1 MNKLKVIIILIFV
14 LGCNNSLTQKP
25 IPIDLISQEKMVDI
39 IYDMTLINV
48 AKGVNKSIL
57 ENNGIIPE
65 QYLFNK
71 HSIDS
76 TLFARSNEYYSND
89 LKTYQ
94 MIYDNVK
101 IKLEKNK
108 NIISDSI
115 DILKQISGELSKKL
129 IKESKINKILI
140 DTIKIDS
147 ISKIKLINSNQ
158 YYLFL
163 YFVIKTE

>member
-1 MNKLKVIIILIFV
+1 MNKLQLIIILSLV
-14 LGCNNSLTQKP
+14 LGCNNSLNQEP
-25 IPIDLISQEKMVDI
+25 IPPENLISKEKMIDI

-76 TLFARSNEYYSND
+76 ILFAKSNEYYSYD

-94 MIYDNVK
+94 TIYDKVK

-108 NIISDSI
+108 NIINDSI

-129 IKESKINKILI
+129 IKESKKNKILI

-147 ISKIKLINSNQ
+147 ISKIKLINSN
-158 YYLFL
+158 
-163 YFVIKTE
+163 

>member
-1 MNKLKVIIILIFV
+1 MNKLQRIIILCLVFS
-14 LGCNNSLTQKP
+14 CNNTLNQNNKP
-25 IPIDLISQEKMVDI
+25 PENLISKEKMVDI

-76 TLFARSNEYYSND
+76 MLFAKSNEYYSYD
-89 LKTYQ
+89 LKTYKT
-94 MIYDNVK
+94 IYDNVK

-108 NIISDSI
+108 KIIIDSI
-115 DILKQISGELSKKL
+115 EILKQISGEMSKKL
-129 IKESKINKILI
+129 IKESKKNKILI

-147 ISKIKLINSNQ
+147 ISKIKLINTN
-158 YYLFL
+158 
-163 YFVIKTE
+163 

>member
-1 MNKLKVIIILIFV
+1 MNKLKLIIILSLV
-14 LGCNNSLTQKP
+14 LGCNNSLNQEPTP
-25 IPIDLISQEKMVDI
+25 PENLISKEKMIDI

-76 TLFARSNEYYSND
+76 ILFAKSNEYYSYD

-94 MIYDNVK
+94 TIYDKVK

-108 NIISDSI
+108 NIINDSI

-129 IKESKINKILI
+129 IKESKKNKILI

-147 ISKIKLINSNQ
+147 ISKIKLINSN
-158 YYLFL
+158 
-163 YFVIKTE
+163 

>member
-1 MNKLKVIIILIFV
+1 MNKLNLIIILSLV
-14 LGCNNSLTQKP
+14 LGCNNSLNQEP
-25 IPIDLISQEKMVDI
+25 IPPENLISKEKMIDI

-76 TLFARSNEYYSND
+76 ILFAKSNEYYSYD

-94 MIYDNVK
+94 TIYDKVK

-108 NIISDSI
+108 NIINDSI

-129 IKESKINKILI
+129 IKESKKNKILI

-147 ISKIKLINSNQ
+147 ISKIKLINSN
-158 YYLFL
+158 
-163 YFVIKTE
+163 

>member
-1 MNKLKVIIILIFV
+1 MNKLKLIIILSLVF
-14 LGCNNSLTQKP
+14 GCNNSLNQEP
-25 IPIDLISQEKMVDI
+25 IPPENLISKEKMIDI

-76 TLFARSNEYYSND
+76 ILFAKSNEYYSYD

-94 MIYDNVK
+94 TIYDKVK

-108 NIISDSI
+108 NIINDSI

-129 IKESKINKILI
+129 IKESKKNKILI

-147 ISKIKLINSNQ
+147 ISKIKLINSN
-158 YYLFL
+158 
-163 YFVIKTE
+163 

>member
-1 MNKLKVIIILIFV
+1 MNKLNVIIILSII
-14 LGCNNSLTQKP
+14 LGCSNSLTQKP
-25 IPIDLISQEKMVDI
+25 IPPDNLISQEKMVDI

-76 TLFARSNEYYSND
+76 ILFARSNEYYSYD

-94 MIYDNVK
+94 IIYDKVK
-101 IKLEKNK
+101 IRLEKNK
-108 NIISDSI
+108 YIISDSI

-147 ISKIKLINSNQ
+147 ITKIKLINSN
-158 YYLFL
+158 
-163 YFVIKTE
+163 

>member
-1 MNKLKVIIILIFV
+1 MNKLNVIIILSIV
-14 LGCNNSLTQKP
+14 LGCSNSLTQKP
-25 IPIDLISQEKMVDI
+25 MPPDNLISQEKMVDI

-76 TLFARSNEYYSND
+76 ILFARSNEYYSYD

-94 MIYDNVK
+94 IIYDKVK

-115 DILKQISGELSKKL
+115 DILKQISGKLSKKL

-147 ISKIKLINSNQ
+147 ITKIKLINSN
-158 YYLFL
+158 
-163 YFVIKTE
+163 

>member
-1 MNKLKVIIILIFV
+1 MNKLQRIIILCLVFS
-14 LGCNNSLTQKP
+14 CNNTLNQNNKP
-25 IPIDLISQEKMVDI
+25 PENLISKEKMVDI

-76 TLFARSNEYYSND
+76 MLFAKSNEYYSYD

-94 MIYDNVK
+94 TIYDNVK

-108 NIISDSI
+108 KIISDSI
-115 DILKQISGELSKKL
+115 EILKQISGKKL
-129 IKESKINKILI
+129 IKESKKNKILI

-147 ISKIKLINSNQ
+147 ISKINLINTN
-158 YYLFL
+158 
-163 YFVIKTE
+163 

>member
-1 MNKLKVIIILIFV
+1 
-14 LGCNNSLTQKP
+14 
-25 IPIDLISQEKMVDI
+25 MVDI

-76 TLFARSNEYYSND
+76 MLFAKSNEYYSYD

-94 MIYDNVK
+94 TIYDNVK

-108 NIISDSI
+108 KIIIDSI
-115 DILKQISGELSKKL
+115 EILKQISGEMSKKL
-129 IKESKINKILI
+129 IKESKKNKILI

-147 ISKIKLINSNQ
+147 ISKIKLINTN
-158 YYLFL
+158 
-163 YFVIKTE
+163 

>member
-1 MNKLKVIIILIFV
+1 MNKLQRIIILCLVFS
-14 LGCNNSLTQKP
+14 CNNTLNQNNKP
-25 IPIDLISQEKMVDI
+25 PDNLISKEKMVDI

-76 TLFARSNEYYSND
+76 MLFAKSNEYYSYD

-94 MIYDNVK
+94 TIYDNVK

-108 NIISDSI
+108 KIIIDSI
-115 DILKQISGELSKKL
+115 EILKQISGEMSKKL
-129 IKESKINKILI
+129 IKESKKNKILI

-147 ISKIKLINSNQ
+147 ISKIKLINTN
-158 YYLFL
+158 
-163 YFVIKTE
+163 

>member
-1 MNKLKVIIILIFV
+1 MNKLQRIIILCLVFS
-14 LGCNNSLTQKP
+14 CNNTLNQNNKP
-25 IPIDLISQEKMVDI
+25 PDNLISKEKMVDI

-76 TLFARSNEYYSND
+76 MLFAKSNEYYSYD

-94 MIYDNVK
+94 TIYDNVK

-108 NIISDSI
+108 KIISDSI
-115 DILKQISGELSKKL
+115 EILKQISGELSKKL
-129 IKESKINKILI
+129 IKESKKNKILI

-147 ISKIKLINSNQ
+147 ISKIKLINTN
-158 YYLFL
+158 
-163 YFVIKTE
+163 

>member
-1 MNKLKVIIILIFV
+1 MGGDG
-14 LGCNNSLTQKP
+14 LGRVEQ
-25 IPIDLISQEKMVDI
+25 
-39 IYDMTLINV
+39 V

-76 TLFARSNEYYSND
+76 ILFAKSNEYYSYD

-94 MIYDNVK
+94 TIYDKVK

-108 NIISDSI
+108 NIINDSI

-129 IKESKINKILI
+129 IKESKKNKILI

-147 ISKIKLINSNQ
+147 ISKIKLINSN
-158 YYLFL
+158 
-163 YFVIKTE
+163 

>member
-1 MNKLKVIIILIFV
+1 MNKLNVIIILSFV

-25 IPIDLISQEKMVDI
+25 IQPDNLISQEKMVDI

-76 TLFARSNEYYSND
+76 ILFARSNEYYSYD

-94 MIYDNVK
+94 IIYDKVK

-147 ISKIKLINSNQ
+147 ITKIKLINSN
-158 YYLFL
+158 
-163 YFVIKTE
+163 

>member
-1 MNKLKVIIILIFV
+1 MNKLKLIIILSLV
-14 LGCNNSLTQKP
+14 LGCNNSLNQEP
-25 IPIDLISQEKMVDI
+25 IPPENLISKEKMIDI

-76 TLFARSNEYYSND
+76 ILFAKSNEYYSYD

-94 MIYDNVK
+94 TIYDKVK

-108 NIISDSI
+108 NIINDSI

-147 ISKIKLINSNQ
+147 ISKIKLINSN
-158 YYLFL
+158 
-163 YFVIKTE
+163 

>member
-1 MNKLKVIIILIFV
+1 MNKLQRIIILCLVFS
-14 LGCNNSLTQKP
+14 CNNTLNQNNKP
-25 IPIDLISQEKMVDI
+25 PENLISKEKMVDI

-65 QYLFNK
+65 KYLFNK

-76 TLFARSNEYYSND
+76 VLFAKSNEYYSYD

-94 MIYDNVK
+94 TIYDNVK

-108 NIISDSI
+108 KIISDSI
-115 DILKQISGELSKKL
+115 EILKQISAELSKKL
-129 IKESKINKILI
+129 IKESKKNKILI

-147 ISKIKLINSNQ
+147 ISKIKLINTN
-158 YYLFL
+158 
-163 YFVIKTE
+163 

>member
-1 MNKLKVIIILIFV
+1 MNKLQRIIILCLVFS
-14 LGCNNSLTQKP
+14 CNNSLNQNNKP
-25 IPIDLISQEKMVDI
+25 PENLISKEKMVDI

-76 TLFARSNEYYSND
+76 MLFAKSNEYYSYD

-94 MIYDNVK
+94 TIYDNVK

-108 NIISDSI
+108 KIISDSI
-115 DILKQISGELSKKL
+115 EILKQISGELSKKL
-129 IKESKINKILI
+129 IKESKKNKILI

-147 ISKIKLINSNQ
+147 ISKIKLINTN
-158 YYLFL
+158 
-163 YFVIKTE
+163 

>member
-1 MNKLKVIIILIFV
+1 MNKLQRIIILCLVFS
-14 LGCNNSLTQKP
+14 CNNTLNQNNKP
-25 IPIDLISQEKMVDI
+25 PENLISKEKMVDI

-76 TLFARSNEYYSND
+76 MLFAKSNEYYSYD

-94 MIYDNVK
+94 TIYDNVK

-108 NIISDSI
+108 KIISDSI
-115 DILKQISGELSKKL
+115 EILKQISGKMSKKL
-129 IKESKINKILI
+129 IKESKKNKILI

-147 ISKIKLINSNQ
+147 ISKIKLINTN
-158 YYLFL
+158 
-163 YFVIKTE
+163 

>member
-1 MNKLKVIIILIFV
+1 MNKLQRIIILCLVFS
-14 LGCNNSLTQKP
+14 CNNSLNQNNKP
-25 IPIDLISQEKMVDI
+25 PENLISKEKMVDI

-76 TLFARSNEYYSND
+76 MLFAKSNEYYSYD

-94 MIYDNVK
+94 TIYDNVK

-108 NIISDSI
+108 KIISDSI
-115 DILKQISGELSKKL
+115 DILKQISGELSIKL
-129 IKESKINKILI
+129 IKESKKNKILI

-147 ISKIKLINSNQ
+147 ISKIKLINSN
-158 YYLFL
+158 
-163 YFVIKTE
+163 

>member
-1 MNKLKVIIILIFV
+1 MNKLQRIIILCLVFS
-14 LGCNNSLTQKP
+14 CNNTLNQNNKP
-25 IPIDLISQEKMVDI
+25 PENLISKEKMVDI

-76 TLFARSNEYYSND
+76 ILFAKSNEYYSYD

-94 MIYDNVK
+94 TIYDNVK

-108 NIISDSI
+108 KIISDSI
-115 DILKQISGELSKKL
+115 EILKQISGEMSKKL
-129 IKESKINKILI
+129 IKESKKNKILI

-147 ISKIKLINSNQ
+147 ISKIKLINTN
-158 YYLFL
+158 
-163 YFVIKTE
+163 

>member
-25 IPIDLISQEKMVDI
+25 IPLDLISQEKMVDI

-129 IKESKINKILI
+129 IKEKKINKILI

-147 ISKIKLINSNQ
+147 ISKIKLINSN
-158 YYLFL
+158 
-163 YFVIKTE
+163 

>member
-1 MNKLKVIIILIFV
+1 MNKLKVIIILSFV

-147 ISKIKLINSNQ
+147 ISKIKLINSN
-158 YYLFL
+158 
-163 YFVIKTE
+163 

>member
-1 MNKLKVIIILIFV
+1 MNKLQRIIILCLVFS
-14 LGCNNSLTQKP
+14 CNNTLNQNNKP
-25 IPIDLISQEKMVDI
+25 PENLISKEKMVDI

-76 TLFARSNEYYSND
+76 MLFAKSNEYYSYD

-94 MIYDNVK
+94 TIYDNVK

-108 NIISDSI
+108 KIISDSI
-115 DILKQISGELSKKL
+115 DILKQISGELSIKL
-129 IKESKINKILI
+129 IKESKKNKILI

-147 ISKIKLINSNQ
+147 ISKIKLINSN
-158 YYLFL
+158 
-163 YFVIKTE
+163 

>member
-76 TLFARSNEYYSND
+76 ILFARSNEYYSYD

-94 MIYDNVK
+94 IIYDKVK

-147 ISKIKLINSNQ
+147 ITKIKLINSN
-158 YYLFL
+158 
-163 YFVIKTE
+163 

>member
-25 IPIDLISQEKMVDI
+25 IPLDLISQEKMVDI

-147 ISKIKLINSNQ
+147 ISKIKLINSN
-158 YYLFL
+158 
-163 YFVIKTE
+163 

>member
-1 MNKLKVIIILIFV
+1 MNKLKLIIILSLV
-14 LGCNNSLTQKP
+14 LGCNNSLNQEP
-25 IPIDLISQEKMVDI
+25 IPPENLISKEKMIDI

-65 QYLFNK
+65 QYLYNK

-76 TLFARSNEYYSND
+76 ILFAKSNEYYSYD

-94 MIYDNVK
+94 TIYDKVK

-108 NIISDSI
+108 NIINDSI

-129 IKESKINKILI
+129 IKESKKNKILI

-147 ISKIKLINSNQ
+147 ISKIKLINSN
-158 YYLFL
+158 
-163 YFVIKTE
+163 

>member
-1 MNKLKVIIILIFV
+1 LCLVFS
-14 LGCNNSLTQKP
+14 CNNTLNQNNKP
-25 IPIDLISQEKMVDI
+25 PENLISKEKMVDI

-76 TLFARSNEYYSND
+76 MLFAKSNEYYSYD

-94 MIYDNVK
+94 TIYDNVK

-108 NIISDSI
+108 KIIIDSI
-115 DILKQISGELSKKL
+115 EILKQISGEMSKKL
-129 IKESKINKILI
+129 IKESKKNKILI

-147 ISKIKLINSNQ
+147 ISKIKLINTN
-158 YYLFL
+158 
-163 YFVIKTE
+163 

>member
-147 ISKIKLINSNQ
+147 ISKIKLINSN
-158 YYLFL
+158 
-163 YFVIKTE
+163 

>member
-1 MNKLKVIIILIFV
+1 MKKLQRIIILCLVFS
-14 LGCNNSLTQKP
+14 CNNTLNQNNKP
-25 IPIDLISQEKMVDI
+25 PENLISKEKMVDI

-76 TLFARSNEYYSND
+76 ILFAKSNEYYSYD

-94 MIYDNVK
+94 TIYDNVK

-108 NIISDSI
+108 KIIIDSI
-115 DILKQISGELSKKL
+115 EILKQISGEMSKKL
-129 IKESKINKILI
+129 IKESKKNKILI

-147 ISKIKLINSNQ
+147 ISKIKLINTN
-158 YYLFL
+158 
-163 YFVIKTE
+163 

>member
-1 MNKLKVIIILIFV
+1 MNKLQRIIILCLVFS
-14 LGCNNSLTQKP
+14 CNNTLNQNNKQP
-25 IPIDLISQEKMVDI
+25 ENLISKEKMVDI

-76 TLFARSNEYYSND
+76 MLFAKSNEYYSYD
-89 LKTYQ
+89 LKTYKT
-94 MIYDNVK
+94 IYDNVK

-108 NIISDSI
+108 KIIIDSI
-115 DILKQISGELSKKL
+115 EILKQISGEMSKKL
-129 IKESKINKILI
+129 IKESKKNKILI

-147 ISKIKLINSNQ
+147 ISKIKLINTN
-158 YYLFL
+158 
-163 YFVIKTE
+163 

>member
-1 MNKLKVIIILIFV
+1 MNKLQRIIILCLVFS
-14 LGCNNSLTQKP
+14 CNNTLNQNNKP
-25 IPIDLISQEKMVDI
+25 PENLISKEKIVDI

-76 TLFARSNEYYSND
+76 MLFAKSNEYYSYD

-94 MIYDNVK
+94 TIYDNVK

-108 NIISDSI
+108 KIIIDSI
-115 DILKQISGELSKKL
+115 EILKQISGEMSKKL
-129 IKESKINKILI
+129 IKESKKNKILI

-147 ISKIKLINSNQ
+147 ISKIKLINTN
-158 YYLFL
+158 
-163 YFVIKTE
+163 

>member
-1 MNKLKVIIILIFV
+1 MNKLNVIIILSIV
-14 LGCNNSLTQKP
+14 LGCSNSLTQKP
-25 IPIDLISQEKMVDI
+25 MPPDNLISQEKMVDI

-71 HSIDS
+71 HSVDS
-76 TLFARSNEYYSND
+76 ILFARSNEYYSYD

-94 MIYDNVK
+94 IIYDKVK

-115 DILKQISGELSKKL
+115 DILKQISGKLSKKL

-147 ISKIKLINSNQ
+147 ITKIKLINSN
-158 YYLFL
+158 
-163 YFVIKTE
+163 

>member
-1 MNKLKVIIILIFV
+1 MNKLIVIIVLGLL
-14 LGCNNSLTQKP
+14 LGCNNSLDKKP
-25 IPIDLISQEKMVDI
+25 IIPNNLISEDKMIDI

-57 ENNGIIPE
+57 ENNGIIPQ

-76 TLFARSNEYYSND
+76 TLFAQSNEYYSLD

-94 MIYDNVK
+94 IIYDKVK

-115 DILKQISGELSKKL
+115 DKLKQISGELSKKL
-129 IKESKINKILI
+129 INERKLNKILI

-147 ISKIKLINSNQ
+147 IAKIKLINSN
-158 YYLFL
+158 
-163 YFVIKTE
+163 

>member
-1 MNKLKVIIILIFV
+1 MNKLKVIIILSIV
-14 LGCNNSLTQKP
+14 LGCSNSLTQKP
-25 IPIDLISQEKMVDI
+25 MLPDNLISQEKMVDI

-76 TLFARSNEYYSND
+76 ILFARSNEYYSYD

-94 MIYDNVK
+94 IIYDKVK

-147 ISKIKLINSNQ
+147 ITKIKLINSN
-158 YYLFL
+158 
-163 YFVIKTE
+163 

>member
-1 MNKLKVIIILIFV
+1 MNKLKLIIILSLV
-14 LGCNNSLTQKP
+14 LGCNNSLNQEP
-25 IPIDLISQEKMVDI
+25 IPPENLISKEKMIDI

-76 TLFARSNEYYSND
+76 ILFAKSNEYYSYD

-94 MIYDNVK
+94 TIYDKVK

-108 NIISDSI
+108 NIINDSI

-129 IKESKINKILI
+129 IKEIKKNKILI

-147 ISKIKLINSNQ
+147 ISKIKLINSN
-158 YYLFL
+158 
-163 YFVIKTE
+163 

>member
-1 MNKLKVIIILIFV
+1 MKKLQRIIILCLVFS
-14 LGCNNSLTQKP
+14 CNNTLNQNNKP
-25 IPIDLISQEKMVDI
+25 PENLISKEKMVDI

-76 TLFARSNEYYSND
+76 MLFAKSNEYYSYD

-94 MIYDNVK
+94 TIYDNVK

-108 NIISDSI
+108 KIIIDSI
-115 DILKQISGELSKKL
+115 EILKQISGEMSKKL
-129 IKESKINKILI
+129 IKESKKNKILI

-147 ISKIKLINSNQ
+147 ISKIKLINTN
-158 YYLFL
+158 
-163 YFVIKTE
+163 

>member
-1 MNKLKVIIILIFV
+1 MNKLQRIIILCLVFS
-14 LGCNNSLTQKP
+14 CNNTLNQNNKP
-25 IPIDLISQEKMVDI
+25 PENLISKEKMVDI

-76 TLFARSNEYYSND
+76 MLFAKSNEYYSYD

-94 MIYDNVK
+94 TIYDNVK

-108 NIISDSI
+108 KIISDSI
-115 DILKQISGELSKKL
+115 EILKQISGEMSKKL
-129 IKESKINKILI
+129 IKESKKNKILI

-147 ISKIKLINSNQ
+147 ISKIKLINSN
-158 YYLFL
+158 
-163 YFVIKTE
+163 

>member
-1 MNKLKVIIILIFV
+1 MNKLKIIIILSLV
-14 LGCNNSLTQKP
+14 LGCNNSLNQEP
-25 IPIDLISQEKMVDI
+25 IPPENLISKEKMIDI

-57 ENNGIIPE
+57 ENNGIIPK

-76 TLFARSNEYYSND
+76 ILFAKSNEYYSYD

-94 MIYDNVK
+94 TIYDKVK

-108 NIISDSI
+108 NIINDSI

-129 IKESKINKILI
+129 IKESKKNKILI

-147 ISKIKLINSNQ
+147 ISKIKLINSN
-158 YYLFL
+158 
-163 YFVIKTE
+163 